1 MSNDKSV
8 TIDSILSELEVL
20 LLKRDEENEKEKL
33 RLQSTHRDRT
43 IADLFD
49 EIVNLKKL
57 NATLEKLRSSAWN
70 KGYAAAVGIGYDSKL
85 EADARLGR
93 MVRNMPE
100 ECILAHKR
108 YPLAMAFWE
117 VHIATE
123 SCSKY
128 YKMPEEALESM
139 LITDR

>member
-1 MSNDKSV
+1 MSKHI
-8 TIDSILSELEVL
+8 TIDHILSELEVL
-20 LLKRDEENEKEKL
+20 LLRRDE
-33 RLQSTHRDRT
+33 QVTDT
-43 IADLFD
+43 
-49 EIVNLKKL
+49 
-57 NATLEKLRSSAWN
+57 
-70 KGYAAAVGIGYDSKL
+70 L

-117 VHIATE
+117 VHLATD
-123 SCSKY
+123 SCSSYCKT
-128 YKMPEEALESM
+128 PEEALESM

>member
-1 MSNDKSV
+1 MSTDNQIAVVNHLFDQILELRAENKTLKEIIAAGTNTVLS
-8 TIDSILSELEVL
+8 TDNQIAFDNILSELEIL
-20 LLKRDEENEKEKL
+20 LLRRNSQDEN
-33 RLQSTHRDRT
+33 D
-43 IADLFD
+43 A
-49 EIVNLKKL
+49 
-57 NATLEKLRSSAWN
+57 LE
-70 KGYAAAVGIGYDSKL
+70 V
-85 EADARLGR
+85 DARLGR

-123 SCSKY
+123 SCSSY
-128 YKMPEEALESM
+128 YKTPEEALESM